1 MVAVWEREY
10 SNVQNSL
17 SPPAI
22 PQPMILASSQ
32 RAGTSWMDIDYQ
44 VTDADSATVSTAV
57 LAFKNGGTTLNDAVV
72 MSTFMEGT
80 SANMGANQATNTSHH
95 LTWAM
100 ASDWTV
106 DYAQVQVEALAK
118 DSRNLL
124 GVHWITVPASGANPA
139 VQVSAAPIADAKL
152 LDLWFWFIASQ
163 QAGVSFSNGVV
174 KGTSGLYAGQT
185 LATGTV
191 STTAGRLFCY
201 DQLGVRPITSPE
213 IAQAQ
218 GGNYGFSSV
227 DGNSVVKVASNA
239 GSYVQV
245 NGNYSNSQT
254 ASTSGAQSLAQG
266 ESSNS
271 LLFIKSDGSLWGMF
285 SNNYGQ
291 LNDGTT
297 TDRNVPVLVATGVS
311 QAATGLGFTLFVKAA
326 DGSLWGVG
334 NNNYGQLGIGSTITQ
349 RSPVQIATGGVLQ
362 VAAGNGFSL
371 FVKTDG
377 SLWAMG
383 NNGYGQLGDNSTTQR
398 IGAVPILPAG
408 SGVTQVAAGGN
419 HSLFIRNGALWAM
432 GYNGYGQ
439 LGNGNN
445 NQQSAPV
452 LITTNGN
459 VTQVSAGDNHSLYV
473 RADGTLWAVGY
484 NGWGQLGDGTTNNR
498 NAPWQVATGVTQASA
513 GTSYSVFIKTD
524 KTLSAMGYNNYGQL
538 GDGTTTSHPMPLQV
552 GVDASAVSAYATFSA
567 VLIKP

>member
-1 MVAVWEREY
+1 
-10 SNVQNSL
+10 
-17 SPPAI
+17 
-22 PQPMILASSQ
+22 MILASSQ
-32 RAGTSWMDIDYQ
+32 RAGSSWMDIDYQ

-80 SANMGANQATNTSHH
+80 AVNIGANQTANTSHH

-124 GVHWITVPASGANPA
+124 GIHWITVPASGANPA

-174 KGTSGLYAGQT
+174 KGTTGLYAGQT
-185 LATGTV
+185 LASGTT

-201 DQLGVRPITSPE
+201 DQIGVRPITSLE

-227 DGNSVVKVASNA
+227 DGNSVVKVASTA
-239 GSYVQV
+239 TSYVQV
-245 NGNYSNSQT
+245 NGNNSNSQT
-254 ASTSGAQSLAQG
+254 AGTSGAQSLAQG
-266 ESSNS
+266 ESSSS
-271 LLFIKSDGSLWGMF
+271 LLFIKADGSLWGMF

-297 TDRNVPVLVATGVS
+297 TDRSVPVLVATGVS
-311 QAATGLGFTLFVKAA
+311 QAASGNGFTLFVKAA

-334 NNNYGQLGIGSTITQ
+334 NNNYGQLG
-349 RSPVQIATGGVLQ
+349 
-362 VAAGNGFSL
+362 
-371 FVKTDG
+371 
-377 SLWAMG
+377 
-383 NNGYGQLGDNSTTQR
+383 
-398 IGAVPILPAG
+398 
-408 SGVTQVAAGGN
+408 
-419 HSLFIRNGALWAM
+419 
-432 GYNGYGQ
+432 
-439 LGNGNN
+439 
-445 NQQSAPV
+445 
-452 LITTNGN
+452 
-459 VTQVSAGDNHSLYV
+459 
-473 RADGTLWAVGY
+473 
-484 NGWGQLGDGTTNNR
+484 
-498 NAPWQVATGVTQASA
+498 
-513 GTSYSVFIKTD
+513 
-524 KTLSAMGYNNYGQL
+524 
-538 GDGTTTSHPMPLQV
+538 DGTTTSRSTPLQV
-552 GVDASAVSAYATFSA
+552 GVDATAVSAYATFSA